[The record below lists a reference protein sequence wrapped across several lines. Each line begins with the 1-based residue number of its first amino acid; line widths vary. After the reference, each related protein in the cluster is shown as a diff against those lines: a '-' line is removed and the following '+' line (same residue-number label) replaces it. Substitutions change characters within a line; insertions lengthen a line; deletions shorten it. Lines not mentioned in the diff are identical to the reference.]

1 MDRAIEEYLKR
12 CTDGQQ
18 FSVTKFLLEHPELRS
33 DSRVLRELVLAE
45 MGFRVQA
52 GESLNAAA
60 WRAEYPELGDEIG
73 MLVSQAQSN
82 NGGLLKD
89 ETFSTGILD
98 AGTGILDAGTLPPG
112 DLAHET
118 KSQTLDFSTKF
129 PDPFDTLS
137 NREASAEEV
146 VQSKGDSFPTIPGY
160 ELLDEL
166 GKGGMGVVYRA
177 KQLSIDRLVA
187 LKVVRQE
194 MLQAVD
200 AQTRANA
207 LERFQTEVQA
217 AASLQHDNI
226 VSVYGVGEVRAGGG
240 VSTPLRY
247 YAMRYVQGESLIDK
261 LRDGPMEG
269 PRAAKIMAAVGRA
282 LDYAHSQGVL
292 HRDLKPHNI
301 LMEQTTDRPMV
312 ADFGLAKL
320 VHRDQSLTYAG
331 QVMGTP
337 SYMPP
342 EQTRDAGKVTSA
354 ADQYALGAT
363 LYHLLVGHP
372 PFAGATVQDT
382 LRMIV
387 EKEPVA
393 LREINP
399 TINVDLETI
408 CLKALQK
415 DPGKRYDSCKS
426 FAEDLERFLDGKP
439 IVARPVGRVERVW
452 RWARRNRAMAGMIG
466 TVIALVITT
475 LVAIA
480 IGYRE
485 TVTALAKS
493 EARLKKA
500 ISVVDELFTRVSE
513 DELLNEPGMQPLRR
527 DLLEKALTHYK
538 YFLTQAGTDAKM
550 LDEVAGANYRVGMI
564 EQLTG
569 NEAVAERAFAQA
581 LEIQKRLVDENP
593 KDESRV
599 RALGD
604 TFNAL
609 GGLYSGTQRY
619 EEGLQSFQESRR
631 YRSQLA
637 EAWPDRSDYERLAI
651 NALMNIGLTKIAMGQ
666 REEGLQDIMRT
677 DALRGEQ
684 LKRHSDDEKIQR
696 DVARG
701 KYSLGKFYLEDGNQQ
716 GAIESFRRATQMF
729 RRVLEGNPRSLSG
742 QLDCSIALRMLGASY
757 SEQGDDRAA
766 IKEYDEAFSISRELA
781 DRNPEVATYQKQ
793 LAILSMSLAAS
804 HGTLGD
810 VEKSKTYWWDASEN
824 LRKLYLVDM
833 QDREVLSDLVA
844 CLDAL
849 AEIAILG
856 GDQKG
861 ASKSLKEAISLLKEA
876 QPFDESDR
884 FLEEQLVR
892 LQESLGQLEELVP
905 AVP

>member
-1 MDRAIEEYLKR
+1 
-12 CTDGQQ
+12 
-18 FSVTKFLLEHPELRS
+18 
-33 DSRVLRELVLAE
+33 
-45 MGFRVQA
+45 
-52 GESLNAAA
+52 
-60 WRAEYPELGDEIG
+60 
-73 MLVSQAQSN
+73 
-82 NGGLLKD
+82 
-89 ETFSTGILD
+89 
-98 AGTGILDAGTLPPG
+98 
-112 DLAHET
+112 
-118 KSQTLDFSTKF
+118 
-129 PDPFDTLS
+129 
-137 NREASAEEV
+137 
-146 VQSKGDSFPTIPGY
+146 
-160 ELLDEL
+160 
-166 GKGGMGVVYRA
+166 
-177 KQLSIDRLVA
+177 
-187 LKVVRQE
+187 
-194 MLQAVD
+194 
-200 AQTRANA
+200 
-207 LERFQTEVQA
+207 
-217 AASLQHDNI
+217 
-226 VSVYGVGEVRAGGG
+226 
-240 VSTPLRY
+240 
-247 YAMRYVQGESLIDK
+247 
-261 LRDGPMEG
+261 
-269 PRAAKIMAAVGRA
+269 
-282 LDYAHSQGVL
+282 
-292 HRDLKPHNI
+292 
-301 LMEQTTDRPMV
+301 MEQTTDRPMV

-415 DPGKRYDSCKS
+415 DPGTRYDSCKS

-604 TFNAL
+604 TFK
-609 GGLYSGTQRY
+609 
-619 EEGLQSFQESRR
+619 
-631 YRSQLA
+631 
-637 EAWPDRSDYERLAI
+637 
-651 NALMNIGLTKIAMGQ
+651 MNIGLTKIAMGQ

-716 GAIESFRRATQMF
+716 GAIESFQRATQMF
-729 RRVLEGNPRSLSG
+729 RKVLEGNPRSLSG

-766 IKEYDEAFSISRELA
+766 IKEYDEAFSMSRELA

-793 LAILSMSLAAS
+793 LAI
-804 HGTLGD
+804 
-810 VEKSKTYWWDASEN
+810 
-824 LRKLYLVDM
+824 
-833 QDREVLSDLVA
+833 
-844 CLDAL
+844 
-849 AEIAILG
+849 
-856 GDQKG
+856 
-861 ASKSLKEAISLLKEA
+861 
-876 QPFDESDR
+876 
-884 FLEEQLVR
+884 
-892 LQESLGQLEELVP
+892 
-905 AVP
+905 

>member
-1 MDRAIEEYLKR
+1 MDWIIEEYLKS
-12 CTDGQQ
+12 CTDGQRL
-18 FSVTKFLLEHPELRS
+18 SVSKFLLDHPEFRS
-33 DSRVLRELVLAE
+33 DLRVLRELVLAE
-45 MGFRVQA
+45 MRWRVQA
-52 GESLNAAA
+52 GESLQVVN
-60 WRAEYPELGDEIG
+60 WKVEYPELGDEVG
-73 MLVSQAQSN
+73 TLVAQAQSIHSGASN
-82 NGGLLKD
+82 A
-89 ETFSTGILD
+89 ETFSTGILN
-98 AGTGILDAGTLPPG
+98 TGTLPPG
-112 DLAHET
+112 DSVHET

-129 PDPFDTLS
+129 PDPFDTL
-137 NREASAEEV
+137 NNCEGAVEEV
-146 VQSKGDSFPTIPGY
+146 VESKGRGFPTIPGY

-226 VSVYGVGEVRAGGG
+226 VSIYGVGEVRAGGG

-247 YAMRYVQGESLIDK
+247 YAMRYVQGESLVDK

-269 PRAAKIMAAVGRA
+269 SRAAKIMAEVGRA

-301 LMEQTTDRPMV
+301 LMEEATDRPMV

-387 EKEPVA
+387 EKEPVG

-415 DPGKRYDSCKS
+415 DPGKRYESCKF

-466 TVIALVITT
+466 TVIALAITT
-475 LVAIA
+475 LIAIA

-493 EARLKKA
+493 EVRLKTA

-513 DELLNEPGMQPLRR
+513 EELLNEPGMQPLRK
-527 DLLEKALTHYK
+527 DLLEKALSYYK
-538 YFLTQAGTDAKM
+538 YFLTQTGSDTKM
-550 LDEVAGANYRVGMI
+550 LDEVAGAHYRIGMI

-569 NEAVAERAFAQA
+569 NEEVAERAFVQA
-581 LEIQKRLVDENP
+581 LEIQRQLVEESPEN
-593 KDESRV
+593 EGRV

-609 GGLYSGTQRY
+609 GGLYSRSQRY
-619 EEGLQSFQESRR
+619 EEGLRSFQESRR
-631 YRSQLA
+631 YRSELA
-637 EAWPDRSDYERLAI
+637 DAWPDRSDYERLSI
-651 NALMNIGLTKIAMGQ
+651 NVLMNVGLTKIAMGQ
-666 REEGLQDIMRT
+666 REEGMR
-677 DALRGEQ
+677 DVMRADMLRSEQ
-684 LKRHSDDEKIQR
+684 LKRYSEDKKIQR

-716 GAIESFRRATQMF
+716 GAIESFRLAIEMF
-729 RRVLEGNPRSLSG
+729 RKVLESDPRSLSG
-742 QLDCSIALRMLGASY
+742 KLDCSIALRMLGASY
-757 SEQGDDRAA
+757 SEQGDDRGA
-766 IKEYDEAFSISRELA
+766 IKEYDEAFSMASDLA
-781 DRNPEVATYQKQ
+781 ERNPQVTTYQQQ
-793 LAILSMSLAAS
+793 LALLSMSLAAS

-810 VEKSKTYWWDASEN
+810 VEKSKKYWGGAREI
-824 LRKLYLVDM
+824 LRELYTLDT

-856 GDQKG
+856 GDQQG
-861 ASKSLKEAISLLKEA
+861 ALQCIKEAIAMLKEAKPI
-876 QPFDESDR
+876 DENDHW
-884 FLEEQLVR
+884 LEEQLER
-892 LQESLGQLEELVP
+892 LQESLVQMEEP
-905 AVP
+905 AVAGP

>member
-1 MDRAIEEYLKR
+1 MDWIIEEYLKS
-12 CTDGQQ
+12 CTDGERL
-18 FSVTKFLLEHPELRS
+18 SVSKFLLDHPEFRS
-33 DSRVLRELVLAE
+33 DLRVLRELVLAE
-45 MGFRVQA
+45 MRWRVQA
-52 GESLNAAA
+52 GESLQVVN
-60 WRAEYPELGDEIG
+60 WKVEYPELGDEVG
-73 MLVSQAQSN
+73 TLVAQAQSIHSGASN
-82 NGGLLKD
+82 A
-89 ETFSTGILD
+89 ETFSTGILN
-98 AGTGILDAGTLPPG
+98 TGTLPPG
-112 DLAHET
+112 DSVHET

-129 PDPFDTLS
+129 PDPFDTLN
-137 NREASAEEV
+137 NREGAVEEV
-146 VQSKGDSFPTIPGY
+146 VESKGSGFPTIPGY

-226 VSVYGVGEVRAGGG
+226 VSIYGVGEVRAGGG

-247 YAMRYVQGESLIDK
+247 YAMRYVQGESLVDK

-269 PRAAKIMAAVGRA
+269 SRAAKIMAEVGRA

-301 LMEQTTDRPMV
+301 LMEEATDRPMV

-415 DPGKRYDSCKS
+415 DPGKRYESCKL

-466 TVIALVITT
+466 TVIVLAITT
-475 LVAIA
+475 LIAIA

-493 EARLKKA
+493 EVRLKTA

-513 DELLNEPGMQPLRR
+513 EELLNEPGMQPLRK
-527 DLLEKALTHYK
+527 DLLEKALSYYK
-538 YFLTQAGTDAKM
+538 YFLTQAGSDTKM
-550 LDEVAGANYRVGMI
+550 LDEVAGAHYRVGMI

-569 NEAVAERAFAQA
+569 NEEVAERAFVQA
-581 LEIQKRLVDENP
+581 LEIQTQLVEESPEN
-593 KDESRV
+593 EGRV

-609 GGLYSGTQRY
+609 GGLYSRSQRY
-619 EEGLQSFQESRR
+619 EEGLRSFQESRR
-631 YRSQLA
+631 YRSELA
-637 EAWPDRSDYERLAI
+637 DAWPDRSDYERLSI
-651 NALMNIGLTKIAMGQ
+651 NALMNVGLTKIAMGQ
-666 REEGLQDIMRT
+666 REEGMRDVMRT

-684 LKRHSDDEKIQR
+684 LKRHSEDEKIQR

-716 GAIESFRRATQMF
+716 GAIESFRLAIEMF
-729 RRVLEGNPRSLSG
+729 RKVLEGDPRSLSG
-742 QLDCSIALRMLGASY
+742 KLDCSIALRMLGASY
-757 SEQGDDRAA
+757 SEQGDDRGA
-766 IKEYDEAFSISRELA
+766 IKEYDEAFSMASDLA
-781 DRNPEVATYQKQ
+781 ERNPQVTTYQQQ
-793 LAILSMSLAAS
+793 LALLSMSLAAS

-810 VEKSKTYWWDASEN
+810 VEKSKKYWGGAREI
-824 LRKLYLVDM
+824 LRELYTLDT

-856 GDQKG
+856 GDQQG
-861 ASKSLKEAISLLKEA
+861 ALQCIKEAIAMLKEAKPI
-876 QPFDESDR
+876 DENDR
-884 FLEEQLVR
+884 WLEEQLER
-892 LQESLGQLEELVP
+892 LQESLVQMEEP
-905 AVP
+905 AVAGP

>member
-1 MDRAIEEYLKR
+1 
-12 CTDGQQ
+12 
-18 FSVTKFLLEHPELRS
+18 
-33 DSRVLRELVLAE
+33 
-45 MGFRVQA
+45 
-52 GESLNAAA
+52 
-60 WRAEYPELGDEIG
+60 
-73 MLVSQAQSN
+73 
-82 NGGLLKD
+82 
-89 ETFSTGILD
+89 
-98 AGTGILDAGTLPPG
+98 
-112 DLAHET
+112 
-118 KSQTLDFSTKF
+118 
-129 PDPFDTLS
+129 
-137 NREASAEEV
+137 
-146 VQSKGDSFPTIPGY
+146 
-160 ELLDEL
+160 
-166 GKGGMGVVYRA
+166 
-177 KQLSIDRLVA
+177 
-187 LKVVRQE
+187 
-194 MLQAVD
+194 
-200 AQTRANA
+200 
-207 LERFQTEVQA
+207 
-217 AASLQHDNI
+217 
-226 VSVYGVGEVRAGGG
+226 
-240 VSTPLRY
+240 
-247 YAMRYVQGESLIDK
+247 
-261 LRDGPMEG
+261 
-269 PRAAKIMAAVGRA
+269 MATVGRA

-301 LMEQTTDRPMV
+301 LMEATTDRPMV

-415 DPGKRYDSCKS
+415 DPGKRYDSCQA

-493 EARLKKA
+493 EVRLKTA

-513 DELLNEPGMQPLRR
+513 EELLNEPGMQPLRK
-527 DLLEKALTHYK
+527 DLLEKALSYYK
-538 YFLTQAGTDAKM
+538 YFLTQTGSDTKM
-550 LDEVAGANYRVGMI
+550 LDEVAGAHYRVGMI

-569 NEAVAERAFAQA
+569 NEEVAERAFVQA
-581 LEIQKRLVDENP
+581 LEIQKQLVEESP
-593 KDESRV
+593 KNEGRV

-609 GGLYSGTQRY
+609 GGLYSRSQRY
-619 EEGLQSFQESRR
+619 DEGLRSFQESRR
-631 YRSQLA
+631 YRSELA
-637 EAWPDRSDYERLAI
+637 NAWPDRSDYERLSI
-651 NALMNIGLTKIAMGQ
+651 NALMNVGLTKIAMGQ
-666 REEGLQDIMRT
+666 REEGMRDVMRT
-677 DALRGEQ
+677 DALRSEQ
-684 LKRHSDDEKIQR
+684 LKRYSEDEKIQR

-716 GAIESFRRATQMF
+716 GAIESFRLAIEMF
-729 RRVLEGNPRSLSG
+729 RKVLEGDPRSLSG
-742 QLDCSIALRMLGASY
+742 KLDCSIALRMLGASY
-757 SEQGDDRAA
+757 SEQGDDRGA
-766 IKEYDEAFSISRELA
+766 IKEYDEAFSMARDLA
-781 DRNPEVATYQKQ
+781 ERNPQVTTYQQQ
-793 LAILSMSLAAS
+793 LALLSMSLAAS

-810 VEKSKTYWWDASEN
+810 VEKSKKYWGGAREI
-824 LRKLYLVDM
+824 LRELYSLDTR
-833 QDREVLSDLVA
+833 DREVLSDLVA

-856 GDQKG
+856 GDQQG
-861 ASKSLKEAISLLKEA
+861 ALQCIKESIAMLKEAKPI
-876 QPFDESDR
+876 DENDR
-884 FLEEQLVR
+884 WLEEQLER
-892 LQESLGQLEELVP
+892 LQESLVQMEEHAP
-905 AVP
+905 AGP